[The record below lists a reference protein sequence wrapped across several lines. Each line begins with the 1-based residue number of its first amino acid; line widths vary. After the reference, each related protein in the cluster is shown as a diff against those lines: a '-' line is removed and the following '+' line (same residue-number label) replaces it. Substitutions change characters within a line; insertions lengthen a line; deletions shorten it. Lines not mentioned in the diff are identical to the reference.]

1 MSVRSILLFA
11 PAESADPARGPAAY
25 AIALAKAE
33 GARLSIF
40 TVAVDVTTP
49 GRSSDAAGVAAAL
62 TAAASAAGVE
72 HRLIT
77 DHAHN
82 IGVHEAIAAE
92 ARLHDLTVTGCSGQ
106 GLLSERIVAEHLLF
120 ETGRPLIVVPA
131 SHAGGGTVGKL
142 VAAWDHSRAA
152 ARALGDAILLFGSAA
167 VQLVAVEG
175 EKALASPLSAA
186 DEQAALAAR
195 GLDPIAVRPL
205 GGRTIAV
212 ALQGEAATL
221 GADLLV
227 MGGFGHSRMRSYVL
241 GSATTGLFAELTLPT
256 LLSH

>member
-11 PAESADPARGPAAY
+11 PAETADPARGPAAY

-205 GGRTIAV
+205 GGRTIA
-212 ALQGEAATL
+212 AAIQGEAATL

>member
-62 TAAASAAGVE
+62 TEAASAAGVE

-82 IGVHEAIAAE
+82 IGIHEAIAAE

-106 GLLSERIVAEHLLF
+106 GLLSERIIAEHLLF

-131 SHAGGGTVGKL
+131 SHAGDAEIGKL
-142 VAAWDHSRAA
+142 VAAWDHSRTA

-167 VQLVAVEG
+167 VQLVAVDG
-175 EKALASPLSAA
+175 EKALSSPLSAA
-186 DEQAALAAR
+186 DEQAALVAR
-195 GLDPIAVRPL
+195 GLGAIAVRQL
-205 GGRTIAV
+205 NGRTIAQ

-227 MGGFGHSRMRSYVL
+227 MGGFGQSRMRSYVL
-241 GSATTGLFAELTLPT
+241 GSATTDLFANLSLPT

>member
-1 MSVRSILLFA
+1 MSVRSILLYA
-11 PAESADPARGPAAY
+11 PAESADPSRGPAAF

-49 GRSSDAAGVAAAL
+49 GRATDAGAVAEALARAAE
-62 TAAASAAGVE
+62 AAGVE

-77 DHAHN
+77 DHSHA
-82 IGVHEAIAAE
+82 IGVHEAVAAE
-92 ARLHDLTVTGCSGQ
+92 ARLHDLSVSGCSSE

-120 ETGRPLIVVPA
+120 ETGRPLIIVPA
-131 SHAGGGTVGKL
+131 QAGGGGALARL

-152 ARALGDAILLFGSAA
+152 ARALGDAIALFDDAA
-167 VQLVAVEG
+167 IDLIAVEG
-175 EKALASPLSAA
+175 EKPLASPLSAA
-186 DEQAALAAR
+186 DEAAALAAR
-195 GLDPIAVRPL
+195 GLGAVTL
-205 GGRTIAV
+205 CQIGGRDIAV
-212 ALQGEAATL
+212 ALQEEAATR

-227 MGGFGHSRMRSYVL
+227 MGGFGHSRLRSYVL
-241 GSATTGLFAELTLPT
+241 GSATTGLFAKLTLPT

>member
-11 PAESADPARGPAAY
+11 PAESATPQAGAAAY
-25 AIALAKAE
+25 AIALAKAQ

-40 TVAVDVTTP
+40 TAALDVTTP
-49 GRSSDAAGVAAAL
+49 GRQTDAGAVAAAL
-62 TAAASAAGVE
+62 AAAAKAAGVE

-77 DHAHN
+77 DHSHR
-82 IGVHEAIAAE
+82 IGVHEAVAAE
-92 ARLHDLTVTGCSGQ
+92 ARLHDLIVTGCSGQ

-131 SHAGGGTVGKL
+131 GHAGSTTARI

-152 ARALGDAILLFGSAA
+152 ARALGDAMLLFGDAS
-167 VQLVAVEG
+167 VQLLSVEG
-175 EKALASPLSAA
+175 EKPLPSPLSAA

-195 GLDPIAVRPL
+195 GLSDIAVRPI
-205 GGRTIAV
+205 GGRTIAI
-212 ALQGEAATL
+212 ALQEEAAAL

-227 MGGFGHSRMRSYVL
+227 MGGFGHSRMRSFVL
-241 GSATTGLFAELTLPT
+241 GSATTGLFAHLTHPT

>member
-11 PAESADPARGPAAY
+11 PAESADPVRGPAAF

-49 GRSSDAAGVAAAL
+49 GLNTDAAGVAAAL

-72 HRLIT
+72 HRMIT
-77 DHAHN
+77 KHAHN

-92 ARLHDLTVTGCSGQ
+92 ARLHDLSVTGCSGQ

-152 ARALGDAILLFGSAA
+152 ARALGDAIQLFGSAA

-205 GGRTIAV
+205 GGRTIAA
-212 ALQGEAATL
+212 ALQGEAAAL

-227 MGGFGHSRMRSYVL
+227 MGGFGQSRLRSYVL
-241 GSATTGLFAELTLPT
+241 GSATTGLFAGLTLPT

>member
-11 PAESADPARGPAAY
+11 PAETADPARGPAAY
-25 AIALAKAE
+25 AIELAKAE

-92 ARLHDLTVTGCSGQ
+92 ARLHDVTVTGCSGQ

-131 SHAGGGTVGKL
+131 SHAGGGIVGKL

-205 GGRTIAV
+205 GGRTIAA

>member
-11 PAESADPARGPAAY
+11 PAETADPARGPAAY

-82 IGVHEAIAAE
+82 IGVHEAVAAE
-92 ARLHDLTVTGCSGQ
+92 ARLHDLSVTGCSGQ

-152 ARALGDAILLFGSAA
+152 SRALGDAILLFGSAA

-205 GGRTIAV
+205 GGRTIAA

>member
-1 MSVRSILLFA
+1 MSIRSILLFA

-33 GARLSIF
+33 GAKLSIF
-40 TVAVDVTTP
+40 TVALDVTTP
-49 GRSSDAAGVAAAL
+49 GRTTDAGAVAAAL
-62 TAAASAAGVE
+62 SAAAAAAGVE
-72 HRLIT
+72 HRLVT
-77 DHAHN
+77 EHSHS
-82 IGVHEAIAAE
+82 IGVHEAVAAE
-92 ARLHDLTVTGCSGQ
+92 ARLHDLLITGCSGE
-106 GLLSERIVAEHLLF
+106 GLLSERIVTEHLLF

-152 ARALGDAILLFGSAA
+152 ARALGDAMLLFDNAT

-175 EKALASPLSAA
+175 EKALASPLSAG

-195 GLDPIAVRPL
+195 GLGTITARQLNGRPIA
-205 GGRTIAV
+205 A
-212 ALQGEAATL
+212 ALQGEAAAL

-241 GSATTGLFAELTLPT
+241 GSATTGLFTELTLPT

>member
-11 PAESADPARGPAAY
+11 PAESADPVHGPAAH

-33 GARLSIF
+33 QARLSIF

-49 GRSSDAAGVAAAL
+49 GLTTDAAAVAAAL
-62 TAAASAAGVE
+62 SAAATAAGVE
-72 HRLIT
+72 HRMIT
-77 DHAHN
+77 DHSHS
-82 IGVHEAIAAE
+82 IGMHEAVAAE
-92 ARLHDLTVTGCSGQ
+92 ARLHDLSVTGCSGE

-131 SHAGGGTVGKL
+131 QAAGSGAVGKL

-152 ARALGDAILLFGSAA
+152 ARALGDAIQLFDNAT
-167 VQLVAVEG
+167 VELIAVEG
-175 EKALASPLSAA
+175 EKPLISPLSAR

-195 GLDPIAVRPL
+195 GLGAITPCQL
-205 GGRTIAV
+205 GGRAIAV
-212 ALQGEAATL
+212 AIQEEAAAR

-227 MGGFGHSRMRSYVL
+227 MGGFGHSRLRSYVL
-241 GSATTGLFAELTLPT
+241 GSATTGLFAKLTLPT